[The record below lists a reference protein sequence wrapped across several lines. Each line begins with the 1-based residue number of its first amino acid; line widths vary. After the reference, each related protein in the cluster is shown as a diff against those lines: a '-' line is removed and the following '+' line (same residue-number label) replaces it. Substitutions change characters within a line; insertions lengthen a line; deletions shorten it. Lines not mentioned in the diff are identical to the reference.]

1 MTERTDEKRSEQA
14 PAAQESD
21 CCHPGD
27 LDDVRRFR
35 FEDLATGRRRIKIS
49 LGETVY
55 ELRLTRNGRLELN
68 K

>member
-1 MTERTDEKRSEQA
+1 MTEPTGEKRSEKA
-14 PAAQESD
+14 PATQESD
-21 CCHPGD
+21 CCPPAD

-35 FEDLATGRRRIKIS
+35 FEDLATGSRRIKIS

-55 ELRLTRNGRLELN
+55 ELRLTRNGRLVLN